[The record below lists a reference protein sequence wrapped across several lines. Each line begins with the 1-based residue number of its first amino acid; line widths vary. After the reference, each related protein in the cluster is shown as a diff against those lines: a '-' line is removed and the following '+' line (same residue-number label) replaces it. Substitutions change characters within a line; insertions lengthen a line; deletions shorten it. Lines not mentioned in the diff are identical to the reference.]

1 MQYSTRQTNFY
12 TLLLFISFDAWTS
25 ILHLTEMPIFH
36 SILIRRISPVTA
48 SNFKLNIVY
57 FQLNLWIFVL
67 TVAGPTQCNS
77 CQSSDAAQCTTS
89 PRNQVCA
96 TDGESLGT
104 THCGTAAIKYVNSFG
119 PNDTRVEIVGGCFD
133 CAGRL
138 VLRRFDTVFQR
149 PNRYFSIALKV
160 VFSLYDR
167 YKIFISNWLWIEICE
182 NVVLSKIDITMT
194 TINKKLWNW

>member
-1 MQYSTRQTNFY
+1 MNLDHARCTFSTRFVKLHSQTMQCSTRQTNFY

-25 ILHLTEMPIFH
+25 ILHFTEMPIFH

-67 TVAGPTQCNS
+67 TVASPTQCNS

-119 PNDTRVEIVGGCFD
+119 PNDTRVEIFGGCFD

-160 VFSLYDR
+160 ASSLSDR
-167 YKIFISNWLWIEICE
+167 
-182 NVVLSKIDITMT
+182 
-194 TINKKLWNW
+194 

>member
-1 MQYSTRQTNFY
+1 MNSTVLFNLASCTFSTCFVKLHSQTMQCSTRQSNFY
-12 TLLLFISFDAWTS
+12 ILLLFISFDTWTS
-25 ILHLTEMPIFH
+25 ALDLNEMPILHL
-36 SILIRRISPVTA
+36 ILTRLISPVTA

-57 FQLNLWIFVL
+57 FQLNFWIFVL

-119 PNDTRVEIVGGCFD
+119 PNDTRVEIFGGCFD

-160 VFSLYDR
+160 ASSLSDR
-167 YKIFISNWLWIEICE
+167 
-182 NVVLSKIDITMT
+182 
-194 TINKKLWNW
+194 

>member
-1 MQYSTRQTNFY
+1 MQCSTRPTNFY

-48 SNFKLNIVY
+48 SNFKLNIVH

-119 PNDTRVEIVGGCFD
+119 PNDTRVEIFGGCFD